1 MPVSPEN
8 LAALS
13 AFVGTVGFPAFV
25 AVFVLW
31 RLERTLQGVRDNLA
45 DVAAL
50 LRTYRDEGN
59 PELRARRARRE
70 D

>member
-1 MPVSPEN
+1 MSPET
-8 LAALS
+8 LTALS

-50 LRTYRDEGN
+50 IRTFRDES
-59 PELRARRARRE
+59 PTDMTARRARRG

>member
-1 MPVSPEN
+1 MAPESI
-8 LAALS
+8 AAIS

-50 LRTYRDEGN
+50 IRTFRDGG
-59 PELRARRARRE
+59 ELRSRRSTPRE
-70 D
+70 E

>member
-1 MPVSPEN
+1 MSPDTI
-8 LAALS
+8 AAIS

-50 LRTYRDEGN
+50 IRTFRDGGDFRPRATTRR
-59 PELRARRARRE
+59 PE

>member
-1 MPVSPEN
+1 MTPDTIASI
-8 LAALS
+8 S

-50 LRTYRDEGN
+50 IRSFRDESDFR
-59 PELRARRARRE
+59 PRASARRPE
-70 D
+70 G

>member
-1 MPVSPEN
+1 MSPDTI
-8 LAALS
+8 AAIG
-13 AFVGTVGFPAFV
+13 AFVGTTGFPAFV

-31 RLERTLQGVRDNLA
+31 RLERTLQGVRDNLS

-50 LRTYRDEGN
+50 IRAFRDGTDFI
-59 PELRARRARRE
+59 PRARRTRQE